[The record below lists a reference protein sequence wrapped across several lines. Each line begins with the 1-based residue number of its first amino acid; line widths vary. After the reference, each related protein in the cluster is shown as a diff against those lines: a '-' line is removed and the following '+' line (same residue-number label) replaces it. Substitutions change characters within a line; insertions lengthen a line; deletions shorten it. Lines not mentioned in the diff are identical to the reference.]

1 MTAKSTA
8 GVTASTTS
16 MAPTTLT
23 EQVRK
28 LETVLP
34 RLVSR
39 ASVSLRPPALTQ
51 DLLDAA
57 FHFHDQNRTVEIEDG
72 LLTVGWHNSTV
83 PVPTMIGID
92 IWCCSS

>member
-51 DLLDAA
+51 
-57 FHFHDQNRTVEIEDG
+57 R
-72 LLTVGWHNSTV
+72 
-83 PVPTMIGID
+83 
-92 IWCCSS
+92 

>member
-34 RLVSR
+34 RLVSS
-39 ASVSLRPPALTQ
+39 ASVSLRSSALSQ
-51 DLLDAA
+51 HLLDKA
-57 FHFHDQNRTVEIEDG
+57 FHFHEKSCTAEVKDG
-72 LLTVGWHNSTV
+72 LLTGTTQHCQVLL
-83 PVPTMIGID
+83 
-92 IWCCSS
+92 